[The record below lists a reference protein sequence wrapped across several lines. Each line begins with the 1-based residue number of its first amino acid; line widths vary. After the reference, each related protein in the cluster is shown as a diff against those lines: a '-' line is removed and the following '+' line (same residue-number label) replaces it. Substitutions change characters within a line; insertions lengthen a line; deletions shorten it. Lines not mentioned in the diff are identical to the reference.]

1 MEIKV
6 LSEDK
11 THMDLEIDSLT
22 IVELMRVYLN
32 KEGAKM
38 AAWKREH
45 PSKNPILHLE
55 ADNPKKLLQKAIESV
70 QKDLSTIEADF
81 KKMK

>member
-6 LSEDK
+6 LAEDK
-11 THMDLEIDSLT
+11 TFMDLEIDSLT

-38 AAWKREH
+38 AAWKRDH
-45 PSKNPILHLE
+45 PSKNPTLHIE
-55 ADNPKKLLQKAIESV
+55 ADQPRKLLKKAITSV
-70 QKDLSTIEADF
+70 QKDLAAIETDF

>member
-6 LSEDK
+6 LAEDK
-11 THMDLEIDSLT
+11 TFMDLEIDSLT

-38 AAWKREH
+38 AAWKRDH
-45 PSKNPILHLE
+45 PSKNPTLHIE
-55 ADNPKKLLQKAIESV
+55 ADQPRKLLQKAIASV
-70 QKDLSTIEADF
+70 QKDLAAIETDF
-81 KKMK
+81 KKLK